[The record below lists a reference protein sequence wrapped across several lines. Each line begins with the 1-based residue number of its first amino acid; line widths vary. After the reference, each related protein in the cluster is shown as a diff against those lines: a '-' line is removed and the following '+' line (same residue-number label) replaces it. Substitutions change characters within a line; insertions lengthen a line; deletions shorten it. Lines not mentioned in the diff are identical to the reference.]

1 MAVTFVNFRSNVGAI
16 GGDLAT
22 RRVALG
28 IMLATT
34 FVAIPWFHFT
44 HNALKVVALLGAM
57 TGTLF
62 LMSALVFL
70 RNTHYA
76 GLALIPA
83 PLAMVGLSAL
93 NLRWVAVFF
102 GLAVITAL
110 VQNLVTRRCGLN
122 KLLGI
127 NSCTCEP

>member
-1 MAVTFVNFRSNVGAI
+1 MAVSFVNFSNNVGTV

-22 RRVALG
+22 RRVALV

-34 FVAIPWFHFT
+34 FVAVPWFHFT

-70 RNTHYA
+70 KNTHYA
-76 GLALIPA
+76 GVALIPA
-83 PLAMVGLSAL
+83 PLIMVGLSAL
-93 NLRWVAVFF
+93 NLRWLAVVF
-102 GLAVITAL
+102 GLLVIGGL
-110 VQNLVTRRCGLN
+110 VQNLITRRCGLN

>member
-1 MAVTFVNFRSNVGAI
+1 MAVSFVNFRNNVGAI

-22 RRVALG
+22 RRVALL
-28 IMLATT
+28 IMLAVT
-34 FVAIPWFHFT
+34 FVAVPWFRFS

-70 RNTHYA
+70 KNTHYA
-76 GLALIPA
+76 GVALIPA
-83 PLAMVGLSAL
+83 PLAMIGLSAL
-93 NLRWVAVFF
+93 DLRWLAVLF
-102 GLAVITAL
+102 GLVVIAGL

-122 KLLGI
+122 RLLGI

>member
-22 RRVALG
+22 RRVPLG

-44 HNALKVVALLGAM
+44 HNALNVVALLGAM

-93 NLRWVAVFF
+93 NLRWVAVFLR
-102 GLAVITAL
+102 LARITAL
-110 VQNLVTRRCGLN
+110 VEQ
-122 KLLGI
+122 
-127 NSCTCEP
+127 P

>member
-1 MAVTFVNFRSNVGAI
+1 MAVSFVNFNTNVGSM

-22 RRVALG
+22 RRVALA
-28 IMLATT
+28 IMLANT
-34 FVAIPWFHFT
+34 FVAVPWFHFT

-70 RNTHYA
+70 KNTHYA
-76 GLALIPA
+76 GVALIPA
-83 PLAMVGLSAL
+83 PLIMVGLSAL
-93 NLRWVAVFF
+93 NLRWVSVIF
-102 GLAVITAL
+102 GLIVIGGL
-110 VQNLVTRRCGLN
+110 VQNLVTRRCALN
-122 KLLGI
+122 KLIGI

>member
-1 MAVTFVNFRSNVGAI
+1 MAVSFVNFHVNVGSV
-16 GGDLAT
+16 GGDLPT
-22 RRVALG
+22 RRVALVV
-28 IMLATT
+28 MLATT
-34 FVAIPWFHFT
+34 IVAVPWFGFSHS
-44 HNALKVVALLGAM
+44 ALKVTALLGAM

-76 GLALIPA
+76 GLLLIPA
-83 PLAMVGLSAL
+83 PMAMVGLSAIGW
-93 NLRWVAVFF
+93 RWGAVFL
-102 GLAVITAL
+102 GLLIVTGL

-127 NSCTCEP
+127 NSCTCDT